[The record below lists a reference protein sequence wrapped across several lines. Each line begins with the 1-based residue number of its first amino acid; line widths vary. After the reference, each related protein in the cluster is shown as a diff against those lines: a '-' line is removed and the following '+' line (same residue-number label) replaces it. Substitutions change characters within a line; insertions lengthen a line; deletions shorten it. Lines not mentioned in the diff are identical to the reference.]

1 MGNKVYKLEAALDL
15 IHSGDTVATSGFGL
29 CSHAEEISVGLEERF
44 LQTGSPNHLTLY
56 YGSGMSDWHGHG
68 VDHFAHEGFLDCAVA
83 GHYGAAVNLGQLIFE
98 NKVKAYNLPQGIL
111 QKMFR
116 SRVEGLPG
124 AISQVG
130 LHTYVDPRLE
140 GGRMNA
146 VTDRDLVEVINIKE
160 EEYLFYPAPK
170 IDVGIIRGTCG
181 DTEGNIS
188 IEDEAVPTDI
198 RLIAMAAK
206 ASGGKVIAQVKHI
219 VPAGTLMPNKIHVPG
234 IFVDAVV
241 QTSDPVSYHKQ
252 SSDCYY
258 DKALSGDIIVPAEQN
273 APLPLDAKKVIA
285 RRCALE
291 LTPNAVV
298 NLGIGTPEYVG
309 AVAEEEGCGRQ
320 ITLTLESGI
329 FGGQACKGLGFGAA
343 RNFSGVLEQS
353 PQFDFYDGGG
363 LDIAFL
369 GLAQTNRFGDV
380 NVSKFSGKVTGCG
393 GFINISQRTPKLI
406 YCGTFTA
413 GGLRETFQEGR
424 LHILQEGRNL
434 KFVDHLE
441 QVTYSGSFGAKC
453 GQQVLFVTERAV
465 FELTR
470 DGLMLTEIAPGVELE
485 RDILKLMEFAPLI
498 SPDLKIMDE
507 SLFKEELIGLKER
520 FPSGDQKLEEEGSA
534 T

>member
-1 MGNKVYKLEAALDL
+1 MKSKVYDIEAALDM
-15 IHSGDTVATSGFGL
+15 IHSGDTIATSGFGL
-29 CSHAEEISVGLEERF
+29 CGHAEEISVRLEERF
-44 LQTGSPNHLTLY
+44 LHTGSPNHLILY

-68 VDHFAHEGFLDCAVA
+68 VDHFAHEGYLDCAVA
-83 GHYGAAVNLGQLIFE
+83 GHFGAAVNLGQLIFE
-98 NKVKAYNLPQGIL
+98 NKVKAYNFPQGIL

-140 GGRMNA
+140 GGRMNML
-146 VTDRDLVEVINIKE
+146 TDQELVEVIHVKG

-219 VPAGTLMPNKIHVPG
+219 VPAGTLMPNQIHVPG
-234 IFVDAVV
+234 IFVNAVV

-252 SSDCYY
+252 TSDCYY
-258 DKALSGDIIVPAEQN
+258 DKALSGNIIIPAEKN
-273 APLPLDAKKVIA
+273 EPLNLDAKKVIA

-291 LTPNAVV
+291 LTMNAVV

-309 AVAEEEGCGRQ
+309 AVVEEEGCGKE

-343 RNFSGVLEQS
+343 RNYSGVLEQS

-393 GFINISQRTPKLI
+393 GFINISQKTPKLI

-413 GGLRETFQEGR
+413 GGLKETFTDGK
-424 LHILQEGRNL
+424 LHILQEGKSR
-434 KFVDHLE
+434 KFVNHLE
-441 QVTYSGSFGAKC
+441 QVTYSGSFGVNC

-465 FELTR
+465 FQLTEG
-470 DGLMLTEIAPGVELE
+470 GLMLTEIAPGAELE
-485 RDILKLMEFAPLI
+485 RDILALMEFIPLI
-498 SPDLKIMDE
+498 SPELKTMD
-507 SLFKEELIGLKER
+507 SVLFQEGQIGLSKR
-520 FPSGDQKLEEEGSA
+520 LAVKKQRPKGEGSSI
-534 T
+534 